1 MLLAFFV
8 TSKSSRESL
17 LSSVRL
23 TGAVVLLFLPL
34 LPVFADIEDNTGAEL
49 TVAAT
54 IDSFLAHQENLLCVY
69 RKKPFILNPPKA
81 EYLPKGFLVLVVAGS
96 LP

>member
-8 TSKSSRESL
+8 SSKSSRESL

-23 TGAVVLLFLPL
+23 TGAVVLLF

-54 IDSFLAHQENLLCVY
+54 IDSFLAHQENQHCVY

>member
-54 IDSFLAHQENLLCVY
+54 IDSFLAHQENQHCVKCLQKKSLL
-69 RKKPFILNPPKA
+69 F
-81 EYLPKGFLVLVVAGS
+81 
-96 LP
+96 

>member
-1 MLLAFFV
+1 M
-8 TSKSSRESL
+8 

-23 TGAVVLLFLPL
+23 TGAVVLLF

-54 IDSFLAHQENLLCVY
+54 IDSFLAHQENQHCVKCLQ
-69 RKKPFILNPPKA
+69 KKAFYFKSS
-81 EYLPKGFLVLVVAGS
+81 EGRVFT
-96 LP
+96 